1 MRVTLTVPSLAREF
15 GGPVDVAAGLADGLR
30 RLGASVRV
38 IGAGKADV
46 GGEGLPVVTTVRG
59 TPLPRSFR
67 SLRSA
72 IRNSDVVHV
81 LGFRDPVGTVAARS
95 ASSAGVPYILETCG
109 MHRPRLR
116 SVRAKRAFDMV
127 IGRRIV
133 DGAALVLATS
143 ELERH
148 ELVEDGV
155 DGGKIRNRLN
165 GLTLP
170 NAELPERGRVRSRF
184 QVPHDAPLVLSL
196 GRIARKKGLV
206 DLVQAVLNLPS
217 VYALIVGPD
226 AADGTLDDVSRA
238 ARAGDGRVLVD
249 VGGLW
254 GPEKLAALVDA
265 DCFALPSMTENFGN
279 AAAEAAAVGV
289 PVVVSDEC
297 GIAEVLDLTAH
308 RVVRVGR
315 PDELGR
321 AIGELVTPEARSLA
335 AGVAGELRSLLDWTN
350 LAKQQLTLY
359 DRVVGR

>member
-1 MRVTLTVPSLAREF
+1 MRVVLTVPSLAREF
-15 GGPVDVAAGLADGLR
+15 GGPVDVAAGLADALG
-30 RLGASVRV
+30 RLGTSVRV
-38 IGAGKADV
+38 IGAGEAD
-46 GGEGLPVVTTVRG
+46 GRGEGLPLATTVRG

-72 IRNSDVVHV
+72 IRHADMVHV
-81 LGFRDPVGTVAARS
+81 LGYRDPVGTVAARS
-95 ASSAGVPYILETCG
+95 AASARVPYLLETCG

-116 SVRAKRAFDMV
+116 SVRAKRAFDAA
-127 IGRRIV
+127 IGRRV
-133 DGAALVLATS
+133 VEGAAFVIATS
-143 ELERH
+143 ELERR
-148 ELVEDGV
+148 ELVQDGV
-155 DGGKIRNRLN
+155 DDTRIRTRLN

-170 NAELPERGRVRSRF
+170 TGDLPERGRIRSRF
-184 QVPHDAPLVLSL
+184 HVPPDAPLVLSL

-206 DLVQAVLNLPS
+206 DLVRAVVNLPS

-226 AADGTLDDVSRA
+226 DADGTFDDVSHA

-249 VGGLW
+249 RGGIW

-289 PVVVSDEC
+289 PVVVTEEC

-321 AIGELVTPEARSLA
+321 AIGELVRPEARSRA
-335 AGVAGELRSLLDWTN
+335 AAAAGELRSLLDWTD
-350 LAKQQLTLY
+350 LAEQQLALY
-359 DRVVGR
+359 RRALAR